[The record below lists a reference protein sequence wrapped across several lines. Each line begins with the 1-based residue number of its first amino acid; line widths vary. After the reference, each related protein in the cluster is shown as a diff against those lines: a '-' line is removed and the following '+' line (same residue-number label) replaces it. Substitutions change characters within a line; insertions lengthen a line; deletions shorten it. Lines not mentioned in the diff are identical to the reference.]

1 VGGRVFGLDLPR
13 ISSETALRIIEKV
26 RGTGFPFEMIPWL
39 PSKTDHG
46 DIDLVMPKVDLWPL
60 GPLLQAKQVKRN
72 GQVWSFLLPE
82 DIQLDI
88 ITNNNPR
95 HAVAY
100 LTYDVGMFLGQVAIY
115 QGLTFALEGL
125 RLRADPALPWSEDIL
140 LETDPVRSFR
150 ELGYEFPFP
159 PLQNEEELFQYI
171 LSSALARPDI
181 FRPENLN
188 AHNRTRNSHRPAYV
202 RFVQQLKCTG
212 VRYLKRTHRETLDAY
227 PQLQEQAEA
236 QRTEWQRQKDD
247 NYLLGLG
254 AVFYWQPKLD
264 QKASGEI
271 VRKMQLKLPTKAER
285 QAAMRGAPDVRA
297 AMINRARTIAKDILD
312 EN

>member
-1 VGGRVFGLDLPR
+1 VGGRVFGLTLPR

-46 DIDLVMPKVDLWPL
+46 DIDLVMPKGDLWPL

-140 LETDPVRSFR
+140 FETDPVRSFR

-159 PLQNEEELFQYI
+159 PLQNEEELFQFI
-171 LSSALARPDI
+171 LS
-181 FRPENLN
+181 
-188 AHNRTRNSHRPAYV
+188 
-202 RFVQQLKCTG
+202 
-212 VRYLKRTHRETLDAY
+212 
-227 PQLQEQAEA
+227 
-236 QRTEWQRQKDD
+236 
-247 NYLLGLG
+247 
-254 AVFYWQPKLD
+254 
-264 QKASGEI
+264 
-271 VRKMQLKLPTKAER
+271 
-285 QAAMRGAPDVRA
+285 
-297 AMINRARTIAKDILD
+297 
-312 EN
+312 